1 MPWARMQRSSDALDA
16 GLARRDRLGVET
28 RYVAL
33 PGSERQAVPG
43 ATRIGPADP
52 DERLEVTLYLRA
64 RIDPQDESPRQPLT
78 RAEFAAHDGAQ
89 PADVDAVRSF
99 AHAAGLR
106 IVRISLA
113 ERIVVLSG
121 TVGACSRAFRVDLGR
136 YDGGGTTYRG
146 REGSI
151 HLPESL
157 AQVVV
162 AVLGLD
168 DRPAAERR

>member
-1 MPWARMQRSSDALDA
+1 M
-16 GLARRDRLGVET
+16 
-28 RYVAL
+28 AL
-33 PGSERQAVPG
+33 PGSEREAVPG
-43 ATRIGPADP
+43 ATRLGPADP
-52 DERLEVTLYLRA
+52 DERLDVTLYLRA
-64 RIDPQDESPRQPLT
+64 RSHEPAESPGQPLT
-78 RAEFAAHDGAQ
+78 RAEFAVIDGAQ
-89 PADVDAVRSF
+89 PADVDTVRTF

-113 ERIVVLSG
+113 ERVVVLSG

-136 YDGGGTTYRG
+136 YDGAGTTYRG

-151 HLPESL
+151 HLPETL
-157 AQVVV
+157 AGAVV

>member
-1 MPWARMQRSSDALDA
+1 MRLSRNGVD
-16 GLARRDRLGVET
+16 GLAGQVECLGVET

-33 PGSERQAVPG
+33 PGSEREAVPG
-43 ATRIGPADP
+43 AIRIGPADP

-64 RIDPQDESPRQPLT
+64 RIHSQDESPRQPLT
-78 RAEFAAHDGAQ
+78 RAEFAAHAGAR
-89 PADVDAVRSF
+89 PADADAVRNF
-99 AHAAGLR
+99 AHGAGLR

-157 AQVVV
+157 AQTVL